1 MENGAVEAGACAGHH
16 ERGYEWWWRVYISGS
31 GSGLHPR
38 PVSWPGPAWDHRP
51 VGCCARPRPPPL
63 PTTTATCPTV
73 GPELPNSNINQ
84 LTHQHC
90 NHSKYLGGLKIFETN
105 SLRKSTK
112 LNSSKSEHFCE
123 NFHYRVILTEPEFK
137 QDTLFKL
144 TAREQKS
151 VLEIEDESKYWGNT
165 NNPNQLFVQINYPWF
180 PFSIKIYYHKI
191 RIMVV
196 RNEVGAF

>member
-1 MENGAVEAGACAGHH
+1 MVMACVYLWLWLRPPSQA
-16 ERGYEWWWRVYISGS
+16 RVLARARLGPPA
-31 GSGLHPR
+31 SGLLR
-38 PVSWPGPAWDHRP
+38 PAP
-51 VGCCARPRPPPL
+51 PPPL

-90 NHSKYLGGLKIFETN
+90 NHSKYFLGLKIFETN

-144 TAREQKS
+144 TAPEQKS
-151 VLEIEDESKYWGNT
+151 VLEIEDESKY
-165 NNPNQLFVQINYPWF
+165 
-180 PFSIKIYYHKI
+180 
-191 RIMVV
+191 
-196 RNEVGAF
+196 

>member
-1 MENGAVEAGACAGHH
+1 MRGDMNGDGVC
-16 ERGYEWWWRVYISGS
+16 ISLALAPAS
-31 GSGLHPR
+31 I
-38 PVSWPGPAWDHRP
+38 PGPCPGPGPPGTTGQWAAAPGRGHRRYP
-51 VGCCARPRPPPL
+51 PPRPPAQQSDPSC
-63 PTTTATCPTV
+63 PIATSTSSHTNTAITA
-73 GPELPNSNINQ
+73 NIFW
-84 LTHQHC
+84 
-90 NHSKYLGGLKIFETN
+90 GLKIFETN

-144 TAREQKS
+144 TAPEQKS